1 MVEKYFQISP
11 YAYVANNPIRLID
24 PIGMEIVGDT
34 AAVARLKNNAQRIIN
49 RENKVQNKLQAKIA
63 SRLAAGKST
72 ESLQNRLIRS
82 QLRSNTMSSMLGEIT
97 VL

>member
-24 PIGMEIVGDT
+24 PNGMEIVGDT

-49 RENKVQNKLQAKIA
+49 R
-63 SRLAAGKST
+63 
-72 ESLQNRLIRS
+72 
-82 QLRSNTMSSMLGEIT
+82 
-97 VL
+97 